1 MCHSLSIHQLKECW
15 LIVVLQQ
22 TSVNIHVQVF
32 VWTFLLN
39 SFRVCINLE
48 LLISLY
54 KLLFYLDVL
63 SFSIIPLKFA
73 P

>member
-1 MCHSLSIHQLKECW
+1 MFFYFLAMVNYS
-15 LIVVLQQ
+15 V
-22 TSVNIHVQVF
+22 VNIHVQVF